1 MAATARDILLRGRSA
16 TGIGALSLVASIL
29 SLGSNWP
36 ILKMA
41 LRSTTPVWLTE
52 GRLVCAGLLYLLAL
66 AVRGKLRWP
75 PRSEW
80 PIILLIGLFQSALM
94 FSLVTIGVSHVGAGR
109 AAILVYSMPIWIIPG
124 AMLWLGERV
133 SKPQILGLAIGIV
146 GILVLFNPIDF
157 DWSNRSVVF
166 GNACVLLAS
175 LSWSIAL
182 LGTRGHRWRVDALE
196 IMPFQTLLATVLL
209 FPVAGVLE
217 GWTPPIQWTPSLLWT
232 FPYICLMGTFVPF
245 WLILEASRRLPAIQ
259 VSLTQLA
266 TPVIGI
272 VASALWIGEVPTAA
286 NIVGLALIIAGVIV
300 ATLFAARARGPRG
313 PA

>member
-1 MAATARDILLRGRSA
+1 MATARHSFLHGRSSA
-16 TGIGALSLVASIL
+16 GIGALSLVASIL

-52 GRLVCAGLLYLLAL
+52 GRLVGAGLLYFL
-66 AVRGKLRWP
+66 AVALRGRLRWP

-80 PIILLIGLFQSALM
+80 RIIFVIGIFQSALM
-94 FSLVTIGVSHVGAGR
+94 FSLVSIGVSHVGAGR

-124 AMLWLGERV
+124 AMLWLRERV
-133 SKPQILGLAIGIV
+133 SRPQVLGLAIGIV

-157 DWSNRSVVF
+157 DWSDRSVVF
-166 GNACVLLAS
+166 GNACVLLSS

-182 LGTRGHRWRVDALE
+182 LGARGHHWRIDALE
-196 IMPFQTLLATVLL
+196 IMPFQTLLAAILL
-209 FPVAGVLE
+209 FPVAGALE
-217 GWTPPIQWTPSLLWT
+217 GWIPPVRWTPSLLWT
-232 FPYICLMGTFVPF
+232 LPYICLLGTFIPF

-272 VASALWIGEVPTAA
+272 IASALWIGEVPTVA
-286 NIVGLALIIAGVIV
+286 NIVGLALIIAGVVV
-300 ATLFAARARGPRG
+300 ATLFAAQARRRRA
-313 PA
+313 A